1 MPTIDLCRA
10 GPTEAEWAAVCD
22 RLPPVV
28 LPPCR
33 RLVVVSPHPDDET
46 FGCGGLIATAAA
58 RGLPVAVFS
67 VTRGEAAS
75 DLPHLA
81 DVRARELAAALT
93 CLDPTGSI
101 CCRQLG
107 FDDGGVRDDLAELT
121 DVIEDDIDDHDLIVC
136 PVSDDGHPDHEAV
149 SLAATRAAGRAGA
162 EVRWFAVWAW
172 HCHDPRRSIL
182 GAGERLDLDVAAQR
196 KKSLAVECYRS
207 QLDGVDP
214 VVPDWMLVR
223 LCRRFEVLVTPR

>member
-1 MPTIDLCRA
+1 MPIIDLCRA
-10 GPTEAEWAAVCD
+10 GPTEADWATVCD
-22 RLPPVV
+22 QLRPVV

-33 RLVVVSPHPDDET
+33 RVVVVSPHPDDET

-58 RGLPVAVFS
+58 RGLPVTVFS

-81 DVRARELAAALT
+81 DIRARELAAALT

-101 CCRQLG
+101 RCRQLG
-107 FDDGGVRDDLAELT
+107 FDDGAVRNDIAALT
-121 DVIEDDIDDHDLIVC
+121 DVIEDDIDEHDLIVC
-136 PVSDDGHPDHEAV
+136 PVSDDGHPDHDAV
-149 SLAATRAAGRAGA
+149 SLASTCAAARTGA
-162 EVRWFAVWAW
+162 AVRWFAVWAW
-172 HCHDPRRSIL
+172 HCHDPRRSII

-196 KKSLAVECYRS
+196 KKSLAVECFRS

-214 VVPDWMLVR
+214 VVPHWMLVR
-223 LCRRFEVLVTPR
+223 LCRPFEVLVTPR